1 MNKAGVLILAL
12 LHTFK
17 GGVHPLQK
25 IHEGKRY
32 SEHVAIKAAK
42 VPSVLMVPMSQHI
55 GAPCK
60 PVVKKGDTVKM
71 YQLIGEAAGFVSAPI
86 HSPVSGKIK
95 DVKKMMH
102 MSGKE
107 VETIIIENDFKDEI
121 DENVKP
127 YGTIDDL
134 TPEQLKDISL
144 KAGLVG
150 MGGATFPTHVKLSP
164 PKDTHCD
171 TVILNGAECEP
182 FLTADH
188 RLMLEMPEL
197 VVKGLYAFKKLLGA
211 ERGIIG
217 IEQNKMD
224 AYEVIKKACEPYD
237 GIGVELIKT
246 KYPQG
251 AEKQLIE
258 ALTGRQVPSGGLP
271 IAVGIVVSNVG
282 TAATFAQAIET
293 GKPLVERIVTVTG
306 AVNEPSNLL
315 ARVGTTFQ
323 DMIDQ
328 CGGFKGEP
336 VKIISGGP
344 MMGMSIFDPEITTVG
359 KGTSGIL
366 VLDKQL
372 ANTEKETACIR
383 CGRCATVCPVGLLPL
398 TINAFSIKGMYDK
411 CDEYKAM
418 DCIECG
424 SCSFICPAKRNLAQS
439 IRVAKKQILQIRKNK
454 K

>member
-1 MNKAGVLILAL
+1 LAL
-12 LHTFK
+12 QLHTFK

-25 IHEGKRY
+25 LHEGKRL
-32 SEHVAIKAAK
+32 SEHAAIKPAK
-42 VPSVLMVPMSQHI
+42 VPSILMVPMSQNI

-71 YQLIGEAAGFVSAPI
+71 YELIGEPMGFVSAPI
-86 HSPVSGKIK
+86 HSPVSGTVK
-95 DVKKMMH
+95 DVKKVMQL
-102 MSGKE
+102 SGKE
-107 VETIIIENDFKDEI
+107 VETVIIENDFKDEV

-127 YGTIDDL
+127 YGNIDDL

-150 MGGATFPTHVKLSP
+150 MGGATFPTHVKLSIP
-164 PKDTHCD
+164 QGKTCD

-197 VVKGLYAFKKLLGA
+197 VVRGAYALKKLLGA
-211 ERGIIG
+211 KRAMIG
-217 IEQNKMD
+217 IEQNKPD
-224 AYEVIKKACEPYD
+224 AFEKIKKACEPYE
-237 GIGVELIKT
+237 GITAEMMKT

-258 ALTGRQVPSGGLP
+258 SLTGRQVPSGGLP
-271 IAVGIVVSNVG
+271 IDVSVVVSNVG

-315 ARVGTTFQ
+315 ARIGTSFK

-328 CGGFKGEP
+328 CGGYKGEP

-344 MMGMSIFDPEITTVG
+344 MMGFSIFDPEYTFVG

-366 VLDKQL
+366 VLDKEL
-372 ANTEKETACIR
+372 AKTEEESPCIR
-383 CGRCATVCPVGLLPL
+383 CGRCVSVCPVGLLPL
-398 TINAFSIKGMYDK
+398 KLNAYSIKGMFDK
-411 CDEYKAM
+411 CDEFNAL

-439 IRVAKKQILQIRKNK
+439 IRVAKKQVMQIRKSK

>member
-1 MNKAGVLILAL
+1 LAL
-12 LHTFK
+12 QLHTFK

-32 SEHVAIKAAK
+32 SENAAIKAAK
-42 VPSVLMVPMSQHI
+42 VPEILMIPMTQHI

-60 PVVKKGDTVKM
+60 PIVKKGDTVKM
-71 YQLIGEAAGFVSAPI
+71 YELIGEPMGFVSAPI
-86 HSPVSGKIK
+86 HSPVSGTVK

-102 MSGKE
+102 ISGKE
-107 VETIIIENDFKDEI
+107 VETVIIQNDFQDDPHES
-121 DENVKP
+121 VKP
-127 YGTIDDL
+127 YGKIEDL
-134 TPEQLKDISL
+134 TPAQLKEISQ

-164 PKDTHCD
+164 PEGKKCD

-188 RLMLEMPEL
+188 RLMLEKPEMI
-197 VVKGLYAFKKLLGA
+197 VKGLFALKKLLGA
-211 ERGIIG
+211 EKGIIG
-217 IEQNKMD
+217 VEENKMN
-224 AYEVIKKACEPYD
+224 AYEAIKKACEPYE
-237 GIGVELIKT
+237 GIGAELLKT

-251 AEKQLIE
+251 AEKQIIQ

-271 IAVGIVVSNVG
+271 IDVGIVVSNVG
-282 TAATFAQAIET
+282 TAATFAEAIET
-293 GKPLVERIVTVTG
+293 GKPLVERVVTVTG

-315 ARVGTTFQ
+315 ARVGTTFK
-323 DMIDQ
+323 DMIEQ

-344 MMGMSIFDPEITTVG
+344 MMGVSIFDPEITTVG

-366 VLDKQL
+366 VLDKAL
-372 ANTEKETACIR
+372 ANTEKESPCIR
-383 CGRCATVCPVGLLPL
+383 CGRCVEACPVGLMPL
-398 TINAFSIKGMYDK
+398 RLNGFAVKGMYDR
-411 CDEYKAM
+411 CDEFHAL

-439 IRVAKKQILQIRKNK
+439 IRVAKKQVLQMRKNK

>member
-1 MNKAGVLILAL
+1 MA

-25 IHEGKRY
+25 LHEGKRF
-32 SEHVAIKAAK
+32 SENAAIKAAE
-42 VPSVLMVPMSQHI
+42 VPKILKVPMSQNI

-60 PVVKKGDTVKM
+60 PIVKKGDTVKM
-71 YQLIGEAAGFVSAPI
+71 YELIGEPMGFVSAPI
-86 HSPVSGKIK
+86 HSPVSGTVK
-95 DVKKMMH
+95 DVKKIMH

-107 VETIIIENDFKDEI
+107 VETIIIENDFKDEV
-121 DENVKP
+121 DESVKP
-127 YGTIDDL
+127 YGKIDDL
-134 TPEQLKDISL
+134 TPQQLKEVSL
-144 KAGLVG
+144 KSGLVG
-150 MGGATFPTHVKLSP
+150 MGGATFPTHVKLSIP
-164 PKDTHCD
+164 EGKKCD
-171 TVILNGAECEP
+171 TLVLNGAECEP

-197 VVKGLYAFKKLLGA
+197 VVKGAYALKKLLGA
-211 ERGIIG
+211 ERAMIG
-217 IEQNKMD
+217 IEENKPD
-224 AYEVIKKACEPYD
+224 AYEKIKKACEPYE
-237 GIGVELIKT
+237 GITAELLKT

-271 IAVGIVVSNVG
+271 IDVGLVVSNVG

-306 AVNEPSNLL
+306 AVNEPSNLM
-315 ARVGTTFQ
+315 ARIGTTFK

-344 MMGMSIFDPEITTVG
+344 MMGISIFDPEVAVVG

-372 ANTEKETACIR
+372 AYTGEESPCIR
-383 CGRCATVCPVGLLPL
+383 CGKCVTVCPVGLLPL
-398 TINAFSIKGMYDK
+398 KLNAYSIKGMYDK
-411 CDEYKAM
+411 CDEFHAL

-439 IRVAKKQILQIRKNK
+439 IRVAKRQVLQIRKSK